1 MQSLW
6 KKAVFCALILTSC
19 LPVSAMNTT
28 GKQPQEDPQNPVPFA
43 AAVKKDGKWGVIND
57 RAEVVI
63 PMQYDKAAITLAP
76 DNLQTRELSAASPS
90 RWNLIE
96 VQQGKKR
103 GFYSREGQ
111 VIVPVS
117 YTSRSAW
124 MEDTVVVQT
133 ASNRNA
139 LYDINGTELAPAEYS
154 YISPASDGMAAM
166 KKDGKYGFL
175 SISGNTI
182 LPQYEEV
189 QSFADGLAPVKE
201 HGKWG
206 VIDKAGRTVVPSIYQ
221 ETGPAY
227 AEGLLAVK
235 KDNRWGFI
243 DKSGKEIIA
252 PSYKKVQLA
261 FQNGMAAVQ
270 DNQNLWGFVDSKGV
284 QVIAPQYKA
293 VYTPFSEG
301 LAGVSTV
308 DGKGYIHPDGRLAF
322 MADYAQLFPF
332 HDGIAEYRTGKIT
345 PSGYYASPSVSIGIG
360 IGIGH
365 GHHRHHPYDP
375 FDWWPG
381 IGIGW
386 PYYPWGIYEPQ
397 LSVEM
402 HRGYIDNTGRVIVSA
417 ANDHVFPM
425 TETGSLVL
433 NDNRFGYVNR
443 KGEIIAHLV
452 YRELIPDQT
461 AGLLLAKNED
471 KKWGA
476 LSLTDGT
483 EIIPFQYNELS
494 ATHSP
499 SIVYKQN
506 GRYGLMTNKGLH
518 LTAAVYD
525 SIADSDS
532 GLFPAEKDGQWL
544 YLSTSGKEVIHL
556 PDSITDARPFVQ
568 NAAAVKENGKWGLI
582 NHSGQWIAS
591 PEFDDIQILPSH
603 GE

>member
-1 MQSLW
+1 M
-6 KKAVFCALILTSC
+6 
-19 LPVSAMNTT
+19 
-28 GKQPQEDPQNPVPFA
+28 
-43 AAVKKDGKWGVIND
+43 
-57 RAEVVI
+57 
-63 PMQYDKAAITLAP
+63 
-76 DNLQTRELSAASPS
+76 
-90 RWNLIE
+90 
-96 VQQGKKR
+96 
-103 GFYSREGQ
+103 
-111 VIVPVS
+111 
-117 YTSRSAW
+117 
-124 MEDTVVVQT
+124 
-133 ASNRNA
+133 
-139 LYDINGTELAPAEYS
+139 
-154 YISPASDGMAAM
+154 
-166 KKDGKYGFL
+166 
-175 SISGNTI
+175 
-182 LPQYEEV
+182 
-189 QSFADGLAPVKE
+189 
-201 HGKWG
+201 
-206 VIDKAGRTVVPSIYQ
+206 
-221 ETGPAY
+221 
-227 AEGLLAVK
+227 
-235 KDNRWGFI
+235 
-243 DKSGKEIIA
+243 
-252 PSYKKVQLA
+252 
-261 FQNGMAAVQ
+261 Q

-360 IGIGH
+360 IGIGIGH
-365 GHHRHHPYDP
+365 GHHRHHPYYP

-425 TETGSLVL
+425 TDTGSLVL

-452 YRELIPDQT
+452 YRELIPNQT

-483 EIIPFQYNELS
+483 EIIPFQYSELS

>member
-1 MQSLW
+1 
-6 KKAVFCALILTSC
+6 
-19 LPVSAMNTT
+19 
-28 GKQPQEDPQNPVPFA
+28 
-43 AAVKKDGKWGVIND
+43 
-57 RAEVVI
+57 
-63 PMQYDKAAITLAP
+63 
-76 DNLQTRELSAASPS
+76 
-90 RWNLIE
+90 
-96 VQQGKKR
+96 
-103 GFYSREGQ
+103 
-111 VIVPVS
+111 
-117 YTSRSAW
+117 

-175 SISGNTI
+175 SVSGNTI

-227 AEGLLAVK
+227 AEGRLAVK

-252 PSYKKVQLA
+252 PSYKKVQMA

-270 DNQNLWGFVDSKGV
+270 DNQNLWGFVNSKGV

-308 DGKGYIHPDGRLAF
+308 DGKGYIHPDGRLTF

-417 ANDHVFPM
+417 GNDHVFPM

-471 KKWGA
+471 KKWG
-476 LSLTDGT
+476 
-483 EIIPFQYNELS
+483 PC
-494 ATHSP
+494 P
-499 SIVYKQN
+499 
-506 GRYGLMTNKGLH
+506 
-518 LTAAVYD
+518 
-525 SIADSDS
+525 
-532 GLFPAEKDGQWL
+532 
-544 YLSTSGKEVIHL
+544 
-556 PDSITDARPFVQ
+556 
-568 NAAAVKENGKWGLI
+568 
-582 NHSGQWIAS
+582 
-591 PEFDDIQILPSH
+591 
-603 GE
+603 

>member
-1 MQSLW
+1 M
-6 KKAVFCALILTSC
+6 
-19 LPVSAMNTT
+19 
-28 GKQPQEDPQNPVPFA
+28 
-43 AAVKKDGKWGVIND
+43 
-57 RAEVVI
+57 
-63 PMQYDKAAITLAP
+63 
-76 DNLQTRELSAASPS
+76 
-90 RWNLIE
+90 
-96 VQQGKKR
+96 
-103 GFYSREGQ
+103 
-111 VIVPVS
+111 S

-175 SISGNTI
+175 SVSGNTI

-227 AEGLLAVK
+227 AEGRLAVK

-252 PSYKKVQLA
+252 PSYKKVQMA

-270 DNQNLWGFVDSKGV
+270 DNQNLWGFVNSKGV

-308 DGKGYIHPDGRLAF
+308 DGKGYIHPDGRLTF

-417 ANDHVFPM
+417 GNDHVFPM

-471 KKWGA
+471 KKWG
-476 LSLTDGT
+476 
-483 EIIPFQYNELS
+483 PC
-494 ATHSP
+494 P
-499 SIVYKQN
+499 
-506 GRYGLMTNKGLH
+506 
-518 LTAAVYD
+518 
-525 SIADSDS
+525 
-532 GLFPAEKDGQWL
+532 
-544 YLSTSGKEVIHL
+544 
-556 PDSITDARPFVQ
+556 
-568 NAAAVKENGKWGLI
+568 
-582 NHSGQWIAS
+582 
-591 PEFDDIQILPSH
+591 
-603 GE
+603 